1 MVASMARS
9 TGRNRARAAAPLALI
24 LAFALLPTTASAE
37 SYRLQTG
44 DVLELRVAG
53 RADIRENMPVNIDG
67 EIVVPL
73 AGVIPAAGRALNDI
87 SDEIRQ
93 RIAMT
98 ALPAAN
104 DRGLSTAEHIHPSL
118 VSVSLREYRPVYVDG
133 AVRRPGAHEF
143 LPGLTVR
150 QVIALAGGTSPVED
164 FEDPALR
171 MIALRSQL
179 EDLRA
184 RALASQAKIDRLRAE
199 IEEAA
204 APAPSPARSAP
215 SDRNEADWQEAGRNG
230 AGGNE
235 TEYETGP
242 AILEGLTGSVRRER
256 VRADFAYFDAAASL
270 AASEHAAL
278 TRQLAAEADGAEA
291 DAEEFARLS
300 DAARGGTI
308 TAARL
313 ANSRRGLL
321 FARSSQWETQAR
333 LASVE
338 REQEFIGNQ
347 RAQRGLKAREEAV
360 EALGAEIMTLT
371 AIRAELG
378 AAHKTLAYL
387 SDYAS
392 ETPGARPAKIE
403 VSRGAGPA
411 TAVPPGEDPVLRPGD
426 LIHVTL
432 DLATR

>member
-1 MVASMARS
+1 MVGSIGRKRTAASLAFIPL
-9 TGRNRARAAAPLALI
+9 AAALF
-24 LAFALLPTTASAE
+24 AFLPAAARAE
-37 SYRLQTG
+37 SYRLQPG
-44 DVLELRVAG
+44 DVLELRIAG
-53 RADIRENMPVNIDG
+53 RADIRESMPVNIDG

-73 AGVIPAAGRALNDI
+73 AGVIPAAGRALGDI

-98 ALPAAN
+98 ALPASN
-104 DRGLSTAEHIHPSL
+104 ERGLSTAEHIHPSL
-118 VSVSLREYRPVYVDG
+118 VSVSLRGYRPVYVDG
-133 AVRRPGAHEF
+133 AVRRPGAHDF
-143 LPGLTVR
+143 VPGLSVR
-150 QVIALAGGTSPVED
+150 QVIALAGGASPVED
-164 FEDPALR
+164 SEDPALR
-171 MIALRSQL
+171 MIALRSQI
-179 EDLRA
+179 EGLRA
-184 RALASQAKIDRLRAE
+184 RALASQAKIDRLRAG

-204 APAPSPARSAP
+204 VTRAAH
-215 SDRNEADWQEAGRNG
+215 AD
-230 AGGNE
+230 E
-235 TEYETGP
+235 TAAEMGP
-242 AILEGLTGSVRRER
+242 AVLEGLTGSVRHAR
-256 VRADFAYFDAAASL
+256 VSADFAYFDAAAGL

-300 DAARGGTI
+300 DAARAGTV
-308 TAARL
+308 TRARL
-313 ANSRRGLL
+313 AESRRGLL

-347 RAQRGLKAREEAV
+347 RAQRGLRAREEAI
-360 EALGAEIMTLT
+360 EALGAEIMALT

-387 SDYAS
+387 ADYAS
-392 ETPGARPAKIE
+392 ETPGARPARI
-403 VSRGAGPA
+403 VVTRGAGPA
-411 TAVPPGEDPVLRPGD
+411 RAVPPGEDSSLRPGD

>member
-1 MVASMARS
+1 MVGPRARSMA
-9 TGRNRARAAAPLALI
+9 RNRARAAAPLA
-24 LAFALLPTTASAE
+24 FALLALALLPKLASAE
-37 SYRLQTG
+37 SYRLQPG

-53 RADIRENMPVNIDG
+53 RADIRESMPVNIDG

-73 AGVIPAAGRALNDI
+73 AGVMPAAGRALSEI

-98 ALPAAN
+98 ALPVSN
-104 DRGLSTAEHIHPSL
+104 DRGLSSAEHVHPSL
-118 VSVSLREYRPVYVDG
+118 VSVSLRGYRPVYVDG
-133 AVRRPGAHEF
+133 AVRRPGAHDF
-143 LPGLTVR
+143 VPGLTVR

-164 FEDPALR
+164 SEDPALR

-199 IEEAA
+199 IAEAPTPGPGTDGTAEE
-204 APAPSPARSAP
+204 
-215 SDRNEADWQEAGRNG
+215 GVG
-230 AGGNE
+230 K
-235 TEYETGP
+235 TGP
-242 AILEGLTGSVRRER
+242 AVLEGLTGSVRRER
-256 VRADFAYFDAAASL
+256 VRADFAYFDAAAGL
-270 AASEHAAL
+270 AASEHTAL

-291 DAEEFARLS
+291 DAQEYARLS
-300 DAARGGTI
+300 EAARGGTV
-308 TAARL
+308 TQARL
-313 ANSRRGLL
+313 ADSRRGLL

-333 LASVE
+333 LASIE

-347 RAQRGLKAREEAV
+347 RAQRGLRAREEAI
-360 EALGAEIMTLT
+360 EALGAEIMSLT

-403 VSRGAGPA
+403 VSRGTDPA
-411 TAVPPGEDPVLRPGD
+411 RGVPAGEDPILRPGD

-432 DLATR
+432 DLAPR